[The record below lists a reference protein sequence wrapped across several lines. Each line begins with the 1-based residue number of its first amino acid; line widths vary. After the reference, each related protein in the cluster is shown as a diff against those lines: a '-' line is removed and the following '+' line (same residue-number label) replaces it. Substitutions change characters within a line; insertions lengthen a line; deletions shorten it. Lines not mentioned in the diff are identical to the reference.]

1 MQTIVSASRRTD
13 IAAFYSEW
21 LINRVRAGYCDVPN
35 PMNPRQVSRV
45 SLKPDDVAAIVFW
58 TRNPKPLLRHLDEL
72 DNRGL
77 RYYFQYTVLNNP
89 KEIDPKVPRVADALS
104 TFKELAERIGPSR
117 VIWRYD
123 PIFFT
128 TATPPSFHVDSYSSI
143 ADALRGFTLRS
154 VISIVDIYNKIK
166 LRVEALSR
174 QGIVPV
180 ECNEAELGRTMVEMV
195 NAAKR
200 NDMEITSCAEQID
213 LSRYGVK
220 PGKCVDDA
228 LISKVFNIHVN
239 HQKDPAQR
247 MACGCVMSRD
257 IGMYDSCLFNCAYCY
272 ATSSIARA
280 LVRFKSHQQ
289 TGPSLIPYYAGRVK

>member
-21 LINRVRAGYCDVPN
+21 LINRVRAGYCEVPN
-35 PMNPRQVSRV
+35 PVNPKRVCRV

-58 TRNPKPLLRHLDEL
+58 TRNPKPLMRYLDEL
-72 DNRGL
+72 DSRGL

-89 KEIDPKVPRVADALS
+89 REIDPRVPGVAAALS
-104 TFKELAERIGPSR
+104 TFKKLAERIGPGR

-128 TATPPSFHVDSYSSI
+128 TVTQSSFHVDSYSSI
-143 ADALRGFTLRS
+143 ADALRGFTHRS
-154 VISIVDIYNKIK
+154 VTSIVDIYNKIK
-166 LRVEALSR
+166 TRVEALSR
-174 QGIVPV
+174 QGIVPI
-180 ECNEAELGRTMVEMV
+180 ECNEATLGRTMVEMV

-200 NDMEITSCAEQID
+200 NNLEITSCAEQID

-220 PGKCVDDA
+220 PGKCVDND
-228 LISKVFNIHVN
+228 LILKVFNINVN
-239 HQKDPAQR
+239 HKKDPAQR
-247 MACGCVMSRD
+247 IACGCVVSRD

-272 ATSSIARA
+272 ATSSMAGA
-280 LVRFKSHQQ
+280 LVRFKSHEQ
-289 TGPSLIPYYAGRVK
+289 TGPSLIPYNAE

>member
-1 MQTIVSASRRTD
+1 M
-13 IAAFYSEW
+13 
-21 LINRVRAGYCDVPN
+21 NRVRAGYCEVPN
-35 PMNPRQVSRV
+35 PVNPKQVARV

-58 TRNPKPLLRHLDEL
+58 TRNPKPLMRHLDEL

-89 KEIDPKVPRVADALS
+89 KEIDPKVPRVAAALS

-143 ADALRGFTLRS
+143 AEALRGFTLRS

-166 LRVEALSR
+166 MRVEALSHQR
-174 QGIVPV
+174 IVVV
-180 ECNEAELGRTMVEMV
+180 ECNEAELGHTMVELI

-200 NDMEITSCAEQID
+200 NNMEITSCAEKID
-213 LSRYGVK
+213 LSRYGVR

-228 LISKVFNIHVN
+228 LIDKIFNIKVN

-247 MACGCVMSRD
+247 KACGCVVSKD

-280 LVRFKSHQQ
+280 LARFKSHEQ
-289 TGPSLIPYYAGRVK
+289 TGPSLIPYNAE